1 LHVSARHF
9 QRARDHSRTAARREV
24 GVILAAFLRASSAT
38 GDM

>member
-1 LHVSARHF
+1 MCPRGISSVPATT
-9 QRARDHSRTAARREV
+9 RATAARREV